1 MSKQESVLSYLLTK
15 AGKTFKD
22 LANYIGVEESTP
34 YRWSRGTR
42 VPSGRVWENLK
53 EFFFTECGYP
63 DEAFKVMG
71 DLEAFRYYL
80 GDDIDRNSDII
91 VKLRGEIEG
100 NQTKNALEQ
109 YLAKYRDENGNEVEL
124 PKKTI
129 KHPVHEYLEGIVG
142 QPINW
147 NAKPIPEYEVDH
159 TVEAPFES
167 SRDGIGIHGGG
178 SFGCATPKSVAIIMS
193 DLQKLIENRFKYFLD
208 TNSVS
213 QFVEVMSQYSNYLN
227 VTNRSW

>member
-42 VPSGRVWENLK
+42 VPSGRVWREL
-53 EFFFTECGYP
+53 ESFLEEECGYRLSYL
-63 DEAFKVMG
+63 DQWHDDLNDFRGYLSTSIDSEFGADVVEAVEEFYKP
-71 DLEAFRYYL
+71 
-80 GDDIDRNSDII
+80 
-91 VKLRGEIEG
+91 
-100 NQTKNALEQ
+100 KNTLEQ

-129 KHPVHEYLEGIVG
+129 KHPVHEYLEDIVG
-142 QPINW
+142 GINGS
-147 NAKPIPEYEVDH
+147 EE
-159 TVEAPFES
+159 EEPFES
-167 SRDGIGIHGGG
+167 SRDGISLHGGG
-178 SFGCATPKSVAIIMS
+178 SFGCATPKSVTIIVS
-193 DLQKLIENRFKYFLD
+193 DLQKLIQNRFKHFLD

>member
-42 VPSGRVWENLK
+42 VPSGRVWREL
-53 EFFFTECGYP
+53 ESFLEEECGY
-63 DEAFKVMG
+63 
-71 DLEAFRYYL
+71 
-80 GDDIDRNSDII
+80 DICKIFPYAGSSF
-91 VKLRGEIEG
+91 
-100 NQTKNALEQ
+100 
-109 YLAKYRDENGNEVEL
+109 AKYIAVPIDSIIGNDVRIVVEKFYSPKQSWEVTYGNSKDE
-124 PKKTI
+124 KQI

-147 NAKPIPEYEVDH
+147 NAKAIPEYEVGLNGS
-159 TVEAPFES
+159 EEEEPFES